1 MPKVKLPEGEGAV
14 KPRGRAPQILRDLRV
29 KLEDLATYNRMF
41 EGELFGMQPETMSR
55 DRATVQ
61 RVRVKWVS
69 DGREVDPDLVCPPRL
84 EPYAEHG
91 MSCCSRK
98 HLEVRCRRL
107 TYASGHERGIVWVTA
122 DGRVD
127 RPRPW

>member
-84 EPYAEHG
+84 EPYAPR
-91 MSCCSRK
+91 SALPPAYLRQ
-98 HLEVRCRRL
+98 
-107 TYASGHERGIVWVTA
+107 
-122 DGRVD
+122 
-127 RPRPW
+127 RP